1 MYIIKVKTE
10 IFQMFILVKM
20 YFTKSQNLIKSTFL
34 GLQGVLVRAENILY
48 TSKLLDQKM
57 YFIQP

>member
-20 YFTKSQNLIKSTFL
+20 YFTKSQNFIKSTFL
-34 GLQGVLVRAENILY
+34 DLQGVW
-48 TSKLLDQKM
+48 
-57 YFIQP
+57 